1 MLAGYLVS
9 LLESSSIAGSLT
21 VVECNS

>member
-9 LLESSSIAGSLT
+9 SLESSSIAGSLT
-21 VVECNS
+21 VVERNS

>member
-9 LLESSSIAGSLT
+9 PLESSSIAGSLT
-21 VVECNS
+21 VVERNS